1 MKIIIKH
8 IDSDIPKDN
17 YEFFNDFIHYLQKV
31 CPLKKDLTIIF
42 RGKRVNNMTTGVR
55 NDNSEISV
63 LSKGRMNRDILR
75 TLTHEWIHE
84 YQRTILGRERG
95 GDIGGQNEDE
105 ANAKSGEIIKRFE
118 KLVCVPI
125 HLPLCVCKMLGNF

>member
-1 MKIIIKH
+1 MKVIIKH

-17 YEFFNDFIHYLQKV
+17 YGFYNDYMNYLQKQY
-31 CPLKKDLTIIF
+31 PLKKDVTIIF
-42 RGKRVNNMTTGVR
+42 RGERTENMTTGVR

-105 ANAKSGEIIKRFE
+105 ANAKSGELIKKFE
-118 KLVCVPI
+118 KHHPDDES
-125 HLPLCVCKMLGNF
+125 KMYD

>member
-1 MKIIIKH
+1 MKVIIKH

-17 YEFFNDFIHYLQKV
+17 YDFYNDYINYLQNQY
-31 CPLKKDLTIIF
+31 PLKKDVTIIF
-42 RGKRVNNMTTGVR
+42 RGNRTGNMTTGVR

-84 YQRTILGRERG
+84 YQRTMLGRERG

-105 ANAKSGEIIKRFE
+105 ANAKSGELIKKFE
-118 KLVCVPI
+118 KTHPDDES
-125 HLPLCVCKMLGNF
+125 KMYD

>member
-1 MKIIIKH
+1 MKVIIKH

-17 YEFFNDFIHYLQKV
+17 YGFYDDYISYLQKQY
-31 CPLKKDLTIIF
+31 PLKKDVTIIF
-42 RGKRVNNMTTGVR
+42 RGDRVGNMTTGVR

-105 ANAKSGEIIKRFE
+105 ANAKSGELIKKFE
-118 KLVCVPI
+118 KSHPDDES
-125 HLPLCVCKMLGNF
+125 KMYD

>member
-1 MKIIIKH
+1 MKVIIKH

-17 YEFFNDFIHYLQKV
+17 YDFYNDYINYLQNQY
-31 CPLKKDLTIIF
+31 PLKKDVTIIF
-42 RGKRVNNMTTGVR
+42 RGDRTENMTTGVR

-105 ANAKSGEIIKRFE
+105 ANAKSGELIKKFE
-118 KLVCVPI
+118 KTHPDDES
-125 HLPLCVCKMLGNF
+125 KMYD

>member
-1 MKIIIKH
+1 MKVIIKH

-17 YEFFNDFIHYLQKV
+17 YEFYNEYINYLQRQY
-31 CPLKKDLTIIF
+31 PLKKDVTIIF
-42 RGKRVNNMTTGVR
+42 RGNRTGNMTTGVR
-55 NDNSEISV
+55 NDNSEISI

-105 ANAKSGEIIKRFE
+105 ANAKSGELIKKFE
-118 KLVCVPI
+118 KTHPDDES
-125 HLPLCVCKMLGNF
+125 KMYD

>member
-1 MKIIIKH
+1 MKVIIKH

-17 YEFFNDFIHYLQKV
+17 YEFYNNYINYLQKQY
-31 CPLKKDLTIIF
+31 PLKKDVTIIF
-42 RGKRVNNMTTGVR
+42 RGNRTGNMTTGVR

-84 YQRTILGRERG
+84 YQRTILKRERG
-95 GDIGGQNEDE
+95 EDIGGQNEDE
-105 ANAKSGEIIKRFE
+105 ANAKSGELIKKFE
-118 KLVCVPI
+118 KTHPDDES
-125 HLPLCVCKMLGNF
+125 KMYD

>member
-1 MKIIIKH
+1 MKVIIKH
-8 IDSDIPKDN
+8 IDSDIPEDN
-17 YEFFNDFIHYLQKV
+17 YDFYNDYINYLQKQY
-31 CPLKKDLTIIF
+31 PLKKDITIIF
-42 RGKRVNNMTTGVR
+42 RGNRTGNMTTGVR

-105 ANAKSGEIIKRFE
+105 ANAKSGELIKKFE
-118 KLVCVPI
+118 KTHPDDES
-125 HLPLCVCKMLGNF
+125 KMYD

>member
-1 MKIIIKH
+1 MKVIIKH

-17 YEFFNDFIHYLQKV
+17 YDFYNDYINYLQNQY
-31 CPLKKDLTIIF
+31 PLKKNVTIIF
-42 RGKRVNNMTTGVR
+42 RGNRTGNMTTGVR

-84 YQRTILGRERG
+84 YQRTMLGRERG

-105 ANAKSGEIIKRFE
+105 ANAKSGELIKKFE
-118 KLVCVPI
+118 KTHPDDES
-125 HLPLCVCKMLGNF
+125 KMYD

>member
-8 IDSDIPKDN
+8 IDSDIPEDN
-17 YEFFNDFIHYLQKV
+17 YEFFNDFINYLQKM

-118 KLVCVPI
+118 KSHPNKET
-125 HLPLCVCKMLGNF
+125 KMYD

>member
-1 MKIIIKH
+1 MKVILKH
-8 IDSDIPKDN
+8 IDSDIPEDN
-17 YEFFNDFIHYLQKV
+17 YDFYNDYINYLQKQY
-31 CPLKKDLTIIF
+31 PLKKNVTIIF
-42 RGKRVNNMTTGVR
+42 RGNRTGNMTTGVR

-75 TLTHEWIHE
+75 TLTHEWVHE

-105 ANAKSGEIIKRFE
+105 ANAKSGELIKKFE
-118 KLVCVPI
+118 KTHPDDES
-125 HLPLCVCKMLGNF
+125 KMYD

>member
-1 MKIIIKH
+1 MKVIIKH

-17 YEFFNDFIHYLQKV
+17 YEFYNDYIDYLQKQY
-31 CPLKKDLTIIF
+31 PLKKDVTIIF
-42 RGKRVNNMTTGVR
+42 RGNRTGNMTTGVR

-105 ANAKSGEIIKRFE
+105 ANAKSGELIKKFE
-118 KLVCVPI
+118 KTHPDDES
-125 HLPLCVCKMLGNF
+125 KMYD

>member
-8 IDSDIPKDN
+8 IDSDIPEDN
-17 YEFFNDFIHYLQKV
+17 YEFFNDFINYLQKV

-105 ANAKSGEIIKRFE
+105 ANALAGSLIKKFE
-118 KLVCVPI
+118 KKFP
-125 HLPLCVCKMLGNF
+125 NFEEMMYE

>member
-1 MKIIIKH
+1 MKVIIKH
-8 IDSDIPKDN
+8 IDSDIPEDN
-17 YEFFNDFIHYLQKV
+17 YDFYNDYINYLQKQY
-31 CPLKKDLTIIF
+31 PLKKDVTIIF
-42 RGKRVNNMTTGVR
+42 RGNRTGNMTTGVR

-95 GDIGGQNEDE
+95 EDIGGQNEDE
-105 ANAKSGEIIKRFE
+105 ANAKSGELIKKFE
-118 KLVCVPI
+118 KTHPDDES
-125 HLPLCVCKMLGNF
+125 KMYD

>member
-1 MKIIIKH
+1 MKVIIKH

-17 YEFFNDFIHYLQKV
+17 YDFYNDYINYLQKQY
-31 CPLKKDLTIIF
+31 PLKKDVTIIF
-42 RGKRVNNMTTGVR
+42 RGNRTGNMTTGVR
-55 NDNSEISV
+55 NDDSEISV

-105 ANAKSGEIIKRFE
+105 ANAKSGELIKKFE
-118 KLVCVPI
+118 KSHPDDES
-125 HLPLCVCKMLGNF
+125 KMYD

>member
-1 MKIIIKH
+1 MKVIIKH
-8 IDSDIPKDN
+8 IDSDIPEDN
-17 YEFFNDFIHYLQKV
+17 YDFYNDYINYLQKQY
-31 CPLKKDLTIIF
+31 PLKKDVTIIF
-42 RGKRVNNMTTGVR
+42 RGNRTGNMTTGVR

-75 TLTHEWIHE
+75 TLTHEWVHE

-105 ANAKSGEIIKRFE
+105 ANAKSGELIKKFE
-118 KLVCVPI
+118 KTHPDDES
-125 HLPLCVCKMLGNF
+125 KMYD

>member
-1 MKIIIKH
+1 MKVIIKH
-8 IDSDIPKDN
+8 IDSDIPEDN
-17 YEFFNDFIHYLQKV
+17 YDFYNDYINYLQKQY
-31 CPLKKDLTIIF
+31 PLKKNVTIIF
-42 RGKRVNNMTTGVR
+42 RGNRTGNMTTGVR

-75 TLTHEWIHE
+75 TLTHEWVHE

-105 ANAKSGEIIKRFE
+105 ANAKSGELIKKFE
-118 KLVCVPI
+118 KTHPDDES
-125 HLPLCVCKMLGNF
+125 KMYD

>member
-1 MKIIIKH
+1 MKVIIKH
-8 IDSDIPKDN
+8 IDSDIPEDN
-17 YEFFNDFIHYLQKV
+17 YDFYNNYINYLQKQY
-31 CPLKKDLTIIF
+31 PLKKNVTIIF
-42 RGKRVNNMTTGVR
+42 RGNRTGNMTTGVR

-75 TLTHEWIHE
+75 TLTHEWVHE

-105 ANAKSGEIIKRFE
+105 ANAKSGELIKKFE
-118 KLVCVPI
+118 KTHPDDES
-125 HLPLCVCKMLGNF
+125 KMYD

>member
-118 KLVCVPI
+118 KSHPNKET
-125 HLPLCVCKMLGNF
+125 KMYD

>member
-1 MKIIIKH
+1 MKVIIKH
-8 IDSDIPKDN
+8 IDSDIPEDN
-17 YEFFNDFIHYLQKV
+17 YDFYNNYINYLQKQY
-31 CPLKKDLTIIF
+31 PLKKDVTIIF
-42 RGKRVNNMTTGVR
+42 RGNRTGNMTTGVR

-105 ANAKSGEIIKRFE
+105 ANAKSGELIKKFE
-118 KLVCVPI
+118 KTHPEDET
-125 HLPLCVCKMLGNF
+125 KMYD

>member
-1 MKIIIKH
+1 MKVIIKH

-17 YEFFNDFIHYLQKV
+17 YGFYNDYINYLQKQY
-31 CPLKKDLTIIF
+31 PLKKDVTIIF
-42 RGKRVNNMTTGVR
+42 RGDRIGNMTTGVR

-75 TLTHEWIHE
+75 TLTHEWVHE
-84 YQRTILGRERG
+84 FQRTILGRERG

-105 ANAKSGEIIKRFE
+105 ANAKSGELIKKFE
-118 KLVCVPI
+118 KYHPDEES
-125 HLPLCVCKMLGNF
+125 KMYD

>member
-1 MKIIIKH
+1 MKVIIKH

-17 YEFFNDFIHYLQKV
+17 YDFYNDYINYLQNQY
-31 CPLKKDLTIIF
+31 PLKKDVTIIF
-42 RGKRVNNMTTGVR
+42 RGNRTGNMTTGVR
-55 NDNSEISV
+55 NDNSEILV

-84 YQRTILGRERG
+84 YQRTMLGRERG

-105 ANAKSGEIIKRFE
+105 ANAKSGELIKKFE
-118 KLVCVPI
+118 KTHPDDES
-125 HLPLCVCKMLGNF
+125 KMYD

>member
-1 MKIIIKH
+1 MKVIIKH
-8 IDSDIPKDN
+8 IDSDIPEDN
-17 YEFFNDFIHYLQKV
+17 YDFYNDYINYLQKQY
-31 CPLKKDLTIIF
+31 PLKKDVTIIF
-42 RGKRVNNMTTGVR
+42 RGNRTGNMTTGVR

-105 ANAKSGEIIKRFE
+105 ANAKSGELIKKFE
-118 KLVCVPI
+118 KTHPDDES
-125 HLPLCVCKMLGNF
+125 KMYD